1 MSARP
6 TFIARPFERRIEFG
20 HTQVMSKVHFLA
32 AAGLLAVA
40 SRVSGEGL
48 GEVAA
53 RERER
58 RTEAQRKTA
67 PARVLTEEDLKT
79 TTGRIAN
86 DPTIAPLSGLVS
98 EPAVAVGRRP
108 KEGAENDLRL
118 REAHWREV
126 AQRRRREAER
136 ADQALKAVE
145 RWSDPTYA
153 GKDVPSC
160 PIVRG
165 QMRSRA
171 RADAASAREALKAL
185 DEEARVAGALP
196 GWIRE

>member
-1 MSARP
+1 
-6 TFIARPFERRIEFG
+6 
-20 HTQVMSKVHFLA
+20 K
-32 AAGLLAVA
+32 
-40 SRVSGEGL
+40 
-48 GEVAA
+48 
-53 RERER
+53 ERER
-58 RTEAQRKTA
+58 RSAVQRRAA

-79 TTGRIAN
+79 TAGRLAN
-86 DPTIAPLSGLVS
+86 DPTIVPLSGLDS
-98 EPAVAVGRRP
+98 EPKGSAGRRP
-108 KEGAENDLRL
+108 KEGAEDDLRL
-118 REAHWREV
+118 RESHWREV
-126 AQRRRREAER
+126 AQRRRSEAER

-160 PIVRG
+160 PIVRR

>member
-1 MSARP
+1 
-6 TFIARPFERRIEFG
+6 
-20 HTQVMSKVHFLA
+20 MSKVHVLA
-32 AAGLLAVA
+32 AAALLAVA

-53 RERER
+53 KERER
-58 RTEAQRKTA
+58 RSAVQRKAA

-79 TTGRIAN
+79 TAGRLAN
-86 DPTIAPLSGLVS
+86 DPTIVPLSGLDS
-98 EPAVAVGRRP
+98 EPKGSAGRRP
-108 KEGAENDLRL
+108 KEGAEDDLRL
-118 REAHWREV
+118 RESHWREV
-126 AQRRRREAER
+126 AQRRR
-136 ADQALKAVE
+136 
-145 RWSDPTYA
+145 SDPTYA

-160 PIVRG
+160 PIVRR